1 MASIRFVVTFGAI
14 GKQHVFSVIPAVIL
28 NLSLFFCVSNLLV
41 EKEFLFNVEY
51 FRTNL
56 AGPIFVIFI
65 VIERKYAELFKRFEL
80 NFVVTVSE
88 LVHFENCVKFW

>member
-1 MASIRFVVTFGAI
+1 MS
-14 GKQHVFSVIPAVIL
+14 FSHCCCH
-28 NLSLFFCVSNLLV
+28 LSLLFCVSKLFV
-41 EKEFLFNVEY
+41 EKDVLFNVEY